1 MTRLSNLKARTKA
14 STMSTK
20 SSTRKGPRD
29 MPVKD
34 RRAAP
39 GTKKANGPLRQLK
52 GLLARPLALER
63 RGDQVHVVLVDRR
76 HASPAGKSPSLS
88 QLRAE
93 LRQRMLIQEHDE
105 GARVMRHLA
114 FVHDELGRSGWPGV
128 GALPVQVL
136 DKALVQAEMLASE
149 EPSSSLDMIIDQLRS
164 LQLAA
169 ARRDER
175 DSKLAEFEN
184 STDVEVSAAT
194 HDEYDELERSWLG
207 TIPAGLRPAQRD
219 E

>member
-1 MTRLSNLKARTKA
+1 
-14 STMSTK
+14 
-20 SSTRKGPRD
+20 

-76 HASPAGKSPSLS
+76 RAPPAGKSPSLS

-149 EPSSSLDMIIDQLRS
+149 EPSSALDMIIDQLRS

-184 STDVEVSAAT
+184 STDVEVSAAS

>member
-1 MTRLSNLKARTKA
+1 
-14 STMSTK
+14 MSTK
-20 SSTRKGPRD
+20 SSTRKEPRN

-39 GTKKANGPLRQLK
+39 GAKNANGKLRQLK
-52 GLLARPLALER
+52 GLLGRPLGLER

-76 HASPAGKSPSLS
+76 RAPPADKAPSLS

-93 LRQRMLIQEHDE
+93 LRERMLIQEHSQ
-105 GARVMRHLA
+105 GAQVMRHLA
-114 FVHDELGRSGWPGV
+114 LVHDELGRSGWPGI

-164 LQLAA
+164 LQLQA

-184 STDVEVSAAT
+184 STDVEVCMAT
-194 HDEYDELERSWLG
+194 HDEYDELERSWAG
-207 TIPAGLRPAQRD
+207 TIPAALRSAQRD